1 MPSNTIPV
9 KWLQDKNGSEFYPVT
24 HKNAIRD
31 DNGNPVTI
39 PSNHDFTFDSEV
51 ASTSSATVTFGA
63 SQRGT
68 HLITSQNDLS
78 ITFNV
83 NNESDNYLWVVNNNE
98 TNAIQIYIYD
108 VLHNGSQVS
117 YIYIP
122 SDDIIIQPGYA
133 GEIGIV
139 YNSVGAFITT
149 RCDLKYIYNGGS
161 ST

>member
-39 PSNHDFTFDSEV
+39 PSNHNFTFDNEV
-51 ASTSSATVTFGA
+51 VSTSSATVTFGA

-68 HLITSQNDLS
+68 HFIASSNDLS
-78 ITFNV
+78 ITLNV
-83 NNESDNYLWVVNNNE
+83 NNESDNYLWVVNTNE
-98 TNAIQIYIYD
+98 TDAIQIYIYD
-108 VLHNGSQVS
+108 IFHNGSQVQR
-117 YIYIP
+117 IYMP
-122 SDDIIIQPGYA
+122 EDDIIIQPGYV

-139 YNSVGAFITT
+139 CNEAGAFITF
-149 RCDLKYIYNGGS
+149 RCDLKYTYNS
-161 ST
+161 PSV